1 MGVRL
6 APSSVWAILRRHGI
20 EPAPRRA
27 GPTWAEFLRAQ
38 ATTMLACDFF
48 TVDTVLLRRLYV
60 LFFIEVNTRRVY
72 VSGVTANPVGEWV
85 TQQTHNLALHLAERS
100 RVVKFLVRDRDAKFT
115 ASFDEVFRAEGTRVI
130 KTPVRAPRA
139 NAFAERFVGSVRREC
154 LDRLLIFNRRHLEQ
168 VLTEYLTHYNG
179 HRPHRAL
186 DQQAPETSGRTPT
199 PVREPDPSQLRRN
212 GVLGGVIHEYRL
224 VA

>member
-1 MGVRL
+1 
-6 APSSVWAILRRHGI
+6 
-20 EPAPRRA
+20 
-27 GPTWAEFLRAQ
+27 
-38 ATTMLACDFF
+38 MLACDFF

-139 NAFAERFVGSVRREC
+139 NAFAERFVGSARREC

-168 VLTEYLTHYNG
+168 VLTGYLTHYND

-186 DQQAPETSGRTPT
+186 DPGSRDMGTGATPG
-199 PVREPDPSQLRRN
+199 P
-212 GVLGGVIHEYRL
+212 
-224 VA
+224 